1 MFQKMLQVGS
11 GGGSDEPVTLL
22 GASYYATE
30 DSGLCNINGITIDNT
45 SGYFEKTIS
54 DNYLTKLVATKSM
67 KIKII
72 SSISRNKTNIS
83 KKIYKNGVEILN
95 QSLNTYGG
103 DVKEI
108 DLDMKV
114 GDYLSGSSSV
124 PDTQGR
130 NGYTLLIL
138 LIK

>member
-1 MFQKMLQVGS
+1 MFQKMLQG
-11 GGGSDEPVTLL
+11 GGGSDEPTILL
-22 GASYYATE
+22 GASHYAPG
-30 DSGLCNINGITIDNT
+30 DVGLCLTNGLTIDNA
-45 SGYFEKTIS
+45 SDYFEKTI
-54 DNYLTKLVATKSM
+54 NENRLAKLVATKSM

-72 SSISRNKTNIS
+72 SSISRTDTNIS
-83 KKIYKNGVEILN
+83 KIIYKNGIEILN

-103 DVKEI
+103 DVQEI

-114 GDYLSGSSSV
+114 GDYLSGSVSV
-124 PDTQGR
+124 SNTDGS

>member
-1 MFQKMLQVGS
+1 MFQKMLQG

-22 GASYYATE
+22 GASMYATGNV
-30 DSGLCNINGITIDNT
+30 GLCQINGLTIDNT

-54 DNYLTKLVATKSM
+54 DTSITKLVATKSM

-72 SSISRNKTNIS
+72 SSISRTFSNIS
-83 KKIYKNGVEILN
+83 KIIYKNGIEILN
-95 QSLNTYGG
+95 QSLNALGG
-103 DVKEI
+103 DVQEI
-108 DLDMKV
+108 DLDMKI
-114 GDYLSGSSSV
+114 GDYLSGSISV
-124 PDTQGR
+124 SDNHGS

>member
-1 MFQKMLQVGS
+1 MLQG
-11 GGGSDEPVTLL
+11 GGGSDEPVILL
-22 GASYYATE
+22 GASYYASANLELCITP
-30 DSGLCNINGITIDNT
+30 GLTIDNT

-54 DNYLTKLVATKSM
+54 SINLTKLVATKSM

-72 SSISRNKTNIS
+72 SSISRTQTNIS
-83 KKIYKNGVEILN
+83 RIIYKNGVEILK

-103 DVKEI
+103 DVQEI

-114 GDYLSGSSSV
+114 GDYLSGSISV
-124 PDTQGR
+124 SDL
-130 NGYTLLIL
+130 NGSNAYTLLIL

>member
-1 MFQKMLQVGS
+1 MFQKMLQGS
-11 GGGSDEPVTLL
+11 GGSDEPVTLL
-22 GASYYATE
+22 GASGYVTADT
-30 DSGLCNINGITIDNT
+30 GLCNTNGLTIDNT

-54 DNYLTKLVATKSM
+54 NVYLTKLVATKSM
-67 KIKII
+67 KIKIV
-72 SSISRNKTNIS
+72 SSISRTNTNIS
-83 KKIYKNGVEILN
+83 RKIYKNGVEILN

-103 DVKEI
+103 NVQEI

-114 GDYLSGSSSV
+114 GDYLSGSTSAS
-124 PDTQGR
+124 DTLGR

>member
-1 MFQKMLQVGS
+1 MFQKMLQG
-11 GGGSDEPVTLL
+11 GGGSDEPVILL

-30 DSGLCNINGITIDNT
+30 NIGLCLTNGLTIDNT
-45 SGYFEKTIS
+45 SDYFEKTI
-54 DNYLTKLVATKSM
+54 NNNKLTKLVATKSM

-72 SSISRNKTNIS
+72 SSISRTKTNIS
-83 KKIYKNGVEILN
+83 KIIYKNDIEIIK
-95 QSLNTYGG
+95 QSLNNYGG
-103 DVKEI
+103 DVREI

-114 GDYLSGSSSV
+114 GDYLSGSVSISNT
-124 PDTQGR
+124 DGS

>member
-1 MFQKMLQVGS
+1 MFQEMLQG

-22 GASYYATE
+22 GASNYATS
-30 DSGLCNINGITIDNT
+30 DVGLCATDGLTIDNT

-54 DNYLTKLVATKSM
+54 GAYLSKLVATKSI
-67 KIKII
+67 KIKIV
-72 SSISRNKTNIS
+72 SSISRTTTNIS

-103 DVKEI
+103 NVQEI

-114 GDYLSGSSSV
+114 GDYLSGSASV
-124 PDTQGR
+124 SDTLGG

>member
-1 MFQKMLQVGS
+1 MFQKMLQG

-22 GASYYATE
+22 GASRYATE
-30 DSGLCNINGITIDNT
+30 DVGLCNTNGLTIDNT

-54 DNYLTKLVATKSM
+54 DVYLTKLVATKSM

-72 SSISRNKTNIS
+72 SSISRTHTNIS
-83 KKIYKNGVEILN
+83 KIIYKNDIEIIK
-95 QSLNTYGG
+95 QSLNNYGG
-103 DVKEI
+103 DVREI

-114 GDYLSGSSSV
+114 GDYLSGSVSV
-124 PDTQGR
+124 SNTDGS

>member
-1 MFQKMLQVGS
+1 MFQKMLQG

-22 GASYYATE
+22 GASYYVTS
-30 DSGLCNINGITIDNT
+30 DIGLCVTDGLTIDNT

-54 DNYLTKLVATKSM
+54 NVKLTKLVATKSM

-72 SSISRNKTNIS
+72 SSISRTTTDIS

-103 DVKEI
+103 NVQEI

-124 PDTQGR
+124 SDTQGR

>member
-1 MFQKMLQVGS
+1 MFQKMLQG
-11 GGGSDEPVTLL
+11 GGGSDEPVILL
-22 GASYYATE
+22 GASYYATGNIE
-30 DSGLCNINGITIDNT
+30 LCLTSGLTIDNT
-45 SGYFEKTIS
+45 SGYFEKTLS
-54 DNYLTKLVATKSM
+54 KNKLTKLVATKSM

-72 SSISRNKTNIS
+72 SSISRTQTNIS

-95 QSLNTYGG
+95 QSLNAYGG
-103 DVKEI
+103 NVQEI

-114 GDYLSGSSSV
+114 GDYLSGSVSV
-124 PDTQGR
+124 SNADGS

>member
-1 MFQKMLQVGS
+1 MFQKMLQG
-11 GGGSDEPVTLL
+11 GGGSDEPVILL
-22 GASYYATE
+22 GASFYATGNIE
-30 DSGLCNINGITIDNT
+30 LCHTSGITIDNT

-54 DNYLTKLVATKSM
+54 NVNTITKLVATKSM

-72 SSISRNKTNIS
+72 SSISRTLTNIS
-83 KKIYKNGVEILN
+83 KIIYKNGVEILK
-95 QSLNTYGG
+95 QSLDTYGG
-103 DVKEI
+103 NVQEI

-114 GDYLSGSSSV
+114 GDYLSGSVSV
-124 PDTQGR
+124 SNYDGS

>member
-1 MFQKMLQVGS
+1 MFQKMLQG
-11 GGGSDEPVTLL
+11 GGGSDEPAILL
-22 GASYYATE
+22 GASYYA
-30 DSGLCNINGITIDNT
+30 SGDVKLCLTNGLTIDNA
-45 SGYFEKTIS
+45 SDYFEKTI
-54 DNYLTKLVATKSM
+54 NNNRLTKLVATKSM

-72 SSISRNKTNIS
+72 SSISRTKSNIS
-83 KKIYKNGVEILN
+83 KIIYKNDIEIIK
-95 QSLNTYGG
+95 QSLNNYGG
-103 DVKEI
+103 DVQEI

-124 PDTQGR
+124 SNADGS

>member
-1 MFQKMLQVGS
+1 MFQKMLQG
-11 GGGSDEPVTLL
+11 GGGSDESVTLL
-22 GASYYATE
+22 GSSYYVTS
-30 DSGLCNINGITIDNT
+30 DIGLCVTNGLTIDNT
-45 SGYFEKTIS
+45 SGYFEKTI
-54 DNYLTKLVATKSM
+54 NNVNNLAKLVATKSM

-72 SSISRNKTNIS
+72 SSISRTNTNIS

-103 DVKEI
+103 IVQEI

-114 GDYLSGSSSV
+114 GDYLSGSISV
-124 PDTQGR
+124 TDIQGS

>member
-1 MFQKMLQVGS
+1 MFQKMLQG
-11 GGGSDEPVTLL
+11 GGGSDESVTLL
-22 GASYYATE
+22 GSSYYVTS
-30 DSGLCNINGITIDNT
+30 DIGLCVTNGLTIDNT

-54 DNYLTKLVATKSM
+54 NVNLTKLVATKSM

-72 SSISRNKTNIS
+72 SSISRTNTNIS

-103 DVKEI
+103 IVQEI

-124 PDTQGR
+124 SDTKGS

>member
-1 MFQKMLQVGS
+1 MFQKMLQG
-11 GGGSDEPVTLL
+11 GGGSDEPAILL
-22 GASYYATE
+22 GATHYATDNLE
-30 DSGLCNINGITIDNT
+30 LLCLTPGLTIDNT

-54 DNYLTKLVATKSM
+54 NNNMLTKLVATKSM

-72 SSISRNKTNIS
+72 SSISRTFTNIS
-83 KKIYKNGVEILN
+83 KIIYKNGVEILN

-103 DVKEI
+103 NVQEI

-114 GDYLSGSSSV
+114 GDYLSGRVSV
-124 PDTQGR
+124 PDHQGA

>member
-1 MFQKMLQVGS
+1 MFQKMLQVG
-11 GGGSDEPVTLL
+11 GGSDEPATLL
-22 GASYYATE
+22 GATFYAAGSTE
-30 DSGLCNINGITIDNT
+30 SLCHTYGLTIDNT

-54 DNYLTKLVATKSM
+54 DTLLLTKLVATKSM

-72 SSISRNKTNIS
+72 SSISRTSSNIS
-83 KKIYKNGVEILN
+83 KIIYKNGVEILN
-95 QSLNTYGG
+95 QSLNTFGG
-103 DVKEI
+103 NVQEI

-114 GDYLSGSSSV
+114 GDYLSGRVSV
-124 PDTQGR
+124 PDHQGA

>member
-1 MFQKMLQVGS
+1 MFQKMLQG

-22 GASYYATE
+22 GSSYYVTS
-30 DSGLCNINGITIDNT
+30 DIGLCVTNGLTIDNT

-54 DNYLTKLVATKSM
+54 NVNLTKLVATKSM

-72 SSISRNKTNIS
+72 SSISRTNTNIS

-103 DVKEI
+103 IVQEI

-124 PDTQGR
+124 PDSQGR

>member
-1 MFQKMLQVGS
+1 MFQKMLQG
-11 GGGSDEPVTLL
+11 GGGSDEPVILL
-22 GASYYATE
+22 GASYYATG
-30 DSGLCNINGITIDNT
+30 DVKLCLTNGLTIDNT
-45 SGYFEKTIS
+45 SGYFEKTII
-54 DNYLTKLVATKSM
+54 NVNLTKLVATKSM

-72 SSISRNKTNIS
+72 SSISRTTTNIS

-103 DVKEI
+103 IVQEI

-114 GDYLSGSSSV
+114 GDYLSGTFSV
-124 PDTQGR
+124 SDTQGR

>member
-1 MFQKMLQVGS
+1 MFQKMLQG
-11 GGGSDEPVTLL
+11 GGGSDEPVILL
-22 GASYYATE
+22 GASYYASANLELCITP
-30 DSGLCNINGITIDNT
+30 GLTIDNT

-54 DNYLTKLVATKSM
+54 SINLTKLVATKSM

-72 SSISRNKTNIS
+72 SSISRTQTNIS
-83 KKIYKNGVEILN
+83 RIIYKNGVEILK

-103 DVKEI
+103 DVQEI

-114 GDYLSGSSSV
+114 GDYLSGSISV
-124 PDTQGR
+124 SDL
-130 NGYTLLIL
+130 NGSNAYTLLIL

>member
-1 MFQKMLQVGS
+1 MFQEILQG

-22 GASYYATE
+22 GASMYATK
-30 DSGLCNINGITIDNT
+30 DAGLCDINGITIDNT
-45 SGYFEKTIS
+45 SDYFEKTIS
-54 DNYLTKLVATKSM
+54 KACLTKLVATKSM
-67 KIKII
+67 KIKIV
-72 SSISRNKTNIS
+72 SSISRTNTNIS

-95 QSLNTYGG
+95 QSLNTYAGN
-103 DVKEI
+103 VQEI

-114 GDYLSGSSSV
+114 GDYLSGSASV
-124 PDTQGR
+124 SDANGS

>member
-1 MFQKMLQVGS
+1 MFQKMLQG
-11 GGGSDEPVTLL
+11 GGGSDEPAILL
-22 GASYYATE
+22 GASLYAPGDIELCSTV
-30 DSGLCNINGITIDNT
+30 GLTIDNT
-45 SGYFEKTIS
+45 SGYFEKTI
-54 DNYLTKLVATKSM
+54 NNNTNGIAKLVATKSM

-72 SSISRNKTNIS
+72 SSISRTSTNIS
-83 KKIYKNGVEILN
+83 KIIYKNGVEILN

-103 DVKEI
+103 NVQEI

-114 GDYLSGSSSV
+114 GDYLSGSASV
-124 PDTQGR
+124 SDTRGS

>member
-1 MFQKMLQVGS
+1 MFQKMLQG
-11 GGGSDEPVTLL
+11 GGGSDEPVILL
-22 GASYYATE
+22 GASCYAPANQE
-30 DSGLCNINGITIDNT
+30 LCNTLGLTIDNT

-54 DNYLTKLVATKSM
+54 NNVLTKLVATKSM

-72 SSISRNKTNIS
+72 SSISRTVTNIS
-83 KKIYKNGVEILN
+83 KIIYKNGVEILN

-103 DVKEI
+103 DVQEI

-114 GDYLSGSSSV
+114 GDYLSGSISV
-124 PDTQGR
+124 SDNLGS

>member
-1 MFQKMLQVGS
+1 MFQKMLQG

-22 GASYYATE
+22 GASMYAPG
-30 DSGLCNINGITIDNT
+30 DLGLCHTIGLTIDNT

-54 DNYLTKLVATKSM
+54 SNLIAKLVATKSM
-67 KIKII
+67 KIKIV
-72 SSISRNKTNIS
+72 SSISRTNTNIS
-83 KKIYKNGVEILN
+83 RKIYKNGVEILN

-103 DVKEI
+103 DVQEI
-108 DLDMKV
+108 DLDMKI
-114 GDYLSGSSSV
+114 GDYLSGSAFVS
-124 PDTQGR
+124 DTQGS